1 MSYYI
6 DVKDSRN
13 KFSAA
18 HFLLLDKTHKCS
30 RLHGH
35 NYTVNVSIQGPLDKD
50 YFVVDF
56 VRVKQKLQDIMENLD
71 HRILIPTK
79 SEVLKYKIKDEEVTI
94 DAAGKRYV
102 IPKEDICFLPL
113 PATTS
118 ENLAKY
124 IFDLI
129 KPDFEKYKLRVSVG
143 ETSVTKATYQED

>member
-1 MSYYI
+1 MTYYI

-18 HFLLLDKTHKCS
+18 HFLLLEKTHKCS

-56 VRVKQKLQDIMENLD
+56 VKVKQKLQDIVEVLD
-71 HRILIPTK
+71 HHILIPTK
-79 SEVLKYKIKDEEVTI
+79 SEVLKYKIKDEEVSI
-94 DAAGKRYV
+94 DAAGKKYV
-102 IPKEDICFLPL
+102 IPKGDICFLPI

-129 KPDFEKYKLRVSVG
+129 KPEFEKYKLKISVG
-143 ETSVTKATYQED
+143 ETSMTKAVYQEE

>member
-1 MSYYI
+1 MYSI

-18 HFLLLDKTHKCS
+18 HFLLLEKTHKCS

-35 NYTVNVSIQGPLDKD
+35 NYTVYVSIQGPLDKD

-56 VRVKQKLQDIMENLD
+56 VKVKQKLQDIVEVLD
-71 HRILIPTK
+71 HHILIPTK
-79 SEVLKYKIKDEEVTI
+79 SENLKFKIKDEEVSI
-94 DAAGKRYV
+94 DASGKKYV
-102 IPKEDICFLPL
+102 LPREDICFLPI

-124 IFDLI
+124 IYDLI
-129 KPDFEKYKLRVSVG
+129 KPEFENYKLKVSVG
-143 ETSVTKATYQED
+143 ETSMTKAVYQEE

>member
-1 MSYYI
+1 MTYYI
-6 DVKDSRN
+6 EVKDSRN

-18 HFLLLDKTHKCS
+18 HFLLLEKTHKCS

-35 NYTVNVSIQGPLDKD
+35 NYTVNVSIQGSLDKD

-56 VRVKQKLQDIMENLD
+56 VKVKEKLQDIVEGLD

-79 SEVLKYKIKDEEVTI
+79 SDMLKFKIKDEEVSI
-94 DAAGKRYV
+94 DAAGKKYV
-102 IPKEDICFLPL
+102 IPKGDICFLPI

-129 KPDFEKYKLRVSVG
+129 KPDFQKYKLKISVG
-143 ETSVTKATYQED
+143 ETSVTKAVYQEE